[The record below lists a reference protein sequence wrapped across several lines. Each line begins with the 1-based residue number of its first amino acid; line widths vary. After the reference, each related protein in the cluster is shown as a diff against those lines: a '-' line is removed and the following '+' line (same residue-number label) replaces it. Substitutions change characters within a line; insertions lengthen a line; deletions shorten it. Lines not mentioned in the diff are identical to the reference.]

1 MQPIKEKLLASEKLA
16 PRATS
21 PDSSTPAAIPLCP
34 KCRAELHANT
44 TACMA
49 CGTPWTGMPPPQEDL
64 EFKHTLMQNAIV
76 PGRASAMLLSVNNSG
91 AAPEL
96 AAGIAQLYLPLG
108 KPEATA

>member
-49 CGTPWTGMPPPQEDL
+49 CGTPWTGKPPTQEDL
-64 EFKHTLMQNAIV
+64 EIKQTLMQNAIV
-76 PGRASAMLLSVNNSG
+76 PRRSSTFPPSGNKSSAPPASTPSS
-91 AAPEL
+91 
-96 AAGIAQLYLPLG
+96 AQFY
-108 KPEATA
+108 